1 VLAILA
7 LSKMG
12 VSGGVIV
19 EQIYLVTGFE
29 EGDVSSTLNPIPQTP
44 ALPDRSKLHTSTI

>member
-19 EQIYLVTGFE
+19 EQIYLVAGFQ
-29 EGDVSSTLNPIPQTP
+29 EGDVSSTRNPIPQTP
-44 ALPDRSKLHTSTI
+44 ALPDRPNLHTSPI